1 MTIDLNTTNPLSFIE
16 WKAYY
21 EDISDSSEL
30 SINYNNYLIEWKNQK
45 ETNTNYN
52 NDYTKNIYIQFLKNL
67 NLSTLDTNI
76 QRFLERIDTDD
87 VYELELSV
95 HYFIEIIQNQLTN
108 VRDLREE
115 VKFSTSKNKL
125 KTSKAG
131 IKKYLKNYIARLLS
145 SKEFVKENTN
155 TAIEDINIQKIANN
169 IEINLKSYVSDEF
182 LYNIHAIDKD
192 LILNI
197 TRKVLN
203 EVPNILQAISIN
215 TNGKKLKL
223 ETNNIST
230 PESILSVNQPFSNF
244 ERLPGRYFRGE
255 EKTLENLKFTHEKGL
270 IEKYLANDLYHVSGN
285 KQSAKA
291 IQLFNNTNPT
301 NSLNQRYNPNLYN
314 KPVNIKSTEIYPY
327 QLSFKNTGTTNF
339 YSNGLTFNID
349 LSAFNGTGYVVP
361 NPNKYEP
368 GIKCVGYIKNSNT
381 GEILRNIKI
390 KQKTPLI
397 FKAKTNEYKNNDQSA
412 SISFYNNKILRNYGY
427 QSQENSLEYSSTGIN
442 KREDNISFW
451 EDEIGHIDWK
461 NTDTYP
467 ISVLNIYPE
476 SERLTDLLITNK
488 TGIKLRSDV
497 YGNEFYFIKPVYP
510 KRYAGTSYISSASDS
525 STSSGCTTAAEYY
538 DGLYFD
544 TLLTAISSA
553 EYEATGTLYSSVT
566 GMYDTF
572 ITSHVLPES
581 GTHCTSPSNDGWRDQ
596 FSAPLTGFT
605 SCSDLHTIAL
615 SCGSVSAVSAI
626 DGGPFA
632 GHPGSS
638 NDLIT
643 HYFTETTIPYMTI
656 DTSSIYTNSTTTYEA
671 SATND
676 PTTTAVKLFDQQFI
690 SAGEVFV
697 RNIHTQT
704 VDPLS
709 TAFATVFNKH
719 STGLTKANILTT
731 SNILDF
737 DIIENTIYVQT
748 SAETVTELYDF
759 VDGSFKNKA
768 SSKSIIT

>member
-21 EDISDSSEL
+21 EDVSSATEL
-30 SINYNNYLIEWKNQK
+30 PVIYNNYLIEWKNQK

-67 NLSTLDTNI
+67 NLSTLDTNV

-131 IKKYLKNYIARLLS
+131 IQKYLKNYIARLLS

-182 LYNIHAIDKD
+182 LYNIHTIDKD
-192 LILNI
+192 LILSV

-203 EVPNILQAISIN
+203 EVPNVLQAISIN
-215 TNGKKLKL
+215 KDGKKLKI

-230 PESILSVNQPFSNF
+230 PESILSINQPFTNF

-255 EKTLENLKFTHEKGL
+255 EKTLKNLKFTYEKGL

-285 KQSAKA
+285 KQSAKVE
-291 IQLFNNTNPT
+291 QLFNNTNPT

-339 YSNGLTFNID
+339 YSYGLTFNID
-349 LSAFNGTGYVVP
+349 LSAFNGTDYVVP

-390 KQKTPLI
+390 KQRTPLI

-412 SISFYNNKILRNYGY
+412 SIGFYNNKILRNYGY

-476 SERLTDLLITNK
+476 SQRLTDLLITNK
-488 TGIKLRSDV
+488 TGIKLRSDI

-510 KRYAGTSYISSASDS
+510 KRYAGTTYISSTSDS
-525 STSSGCTTAAEYY
+525 STSTSCITAAEYY
-538 DGLYFD
+538 DGLFFEP
-544 TLLTAISSA
+544 LLSAISAA
-553 EYEATGTLYSSVT
+553 EYIATGTLYSSVT
-566 GMYDTF
+566 GMYDEFIVNDSTLCDVAGTAESATF
-572 ITSHVLPES
+572 L
-581 GTHCTSPSNDGWRDQ
+581 
-596 FSAPLTGFT
+596 APLTDF
-605 SCSDLHTIAL
+605 SCSDLHSQAL
-615 SCGSVSAVSAI
+615 SCGSVSAVSAV

-632 GHPGSS
+632 GHPGVGSE
-638 NDLIT
+638 LVT
-643 HYFTETTIPYMTI
+643 HYFTETTIPYLTI
-656 DTSSIYTNSTTTYEA
+656 DTSAIYTNSTTTYEA

-676 PTTTAVKLFDQQFI
+676 PTTTTVKLFDQQFI

-719 STGLTKANILTT
+719 TTGLTKANILTT

-759 VDGSFKNKA
+759 VDGTFKNKA